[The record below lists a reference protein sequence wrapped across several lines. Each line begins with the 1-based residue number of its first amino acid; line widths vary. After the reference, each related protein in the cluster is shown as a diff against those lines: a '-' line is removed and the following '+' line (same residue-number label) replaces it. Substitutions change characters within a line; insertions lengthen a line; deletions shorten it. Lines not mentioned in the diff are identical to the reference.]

1 MSSLPQISESAN
13 PAPFAGPKG
22 VKVSVEPLP
31 AAAVPCVV
39 PRPTHS
45 PAAGVLPELRAPAI
59 TESAKMMFSTL
70 GLPAPLVQA
79 TRAAG
84 LNEPT
89 PIQAKAIPVILQG
102 NDLIGNAP
110 SGSGKT
116 GAFLL
121 PAFARL
127 LDGPQ
132 KLRALVLTPTR
143 EHAAQ
148 VEAHARDYARFTELR
163 VALSHNAAPI
173 AVQERVL
180 RDPGVDVLIATV
192 DRLLELHA
200 RKAIDFDDVEILVL
214 DEADRMVDVG
224 QAGDIR
230 KLLKLL
236 PETRQTL
243 LFSATMPA
251 ELNRL
256 AKEALIEPVR
266 VDLTVPQPAAG
277 ITHAIYPVPNYL
289 KIELLDRLLSR
300 SGEVRS
306 TIVFTRQREGADRL
320 ARQLERRGYAVATLH
335 ERKSQTERERAM
347 EDLKRGRLQ
356 IVVTT
361 DQAARGLELAGV
373 AHVVNFDVPP
383 SPEDYVHRIGRAG
396 RPDAQGDAFTLMAP
410 EEQRHLAGI
419 ERFVG
424 RAVPR
429 VLLPDFNYG
438 LKPNQLQQQA
448 IYDDEQARA
457 RRAAMA
463 KMGFAVVRQMPT
475 TAHGGFRPVTAA
487 GKPIEKRTPRIAAR
501 GAGRSK
507 LAGKLTPAKSRVGTA
522 ARSAAVTGR
531 STAVTTRPTS
541 VAARTTAVA
550 TRPTSVAA
558 RTITVKAKVTPTAK
572 PAKKKLVGKK

>member
-1 MSSLPQISESAN
+1 
-13 PAPFAGPKG
+13 
-22 VKVSVEPLP
+22 
-31 AAAVPCVV
+31 
-39 PRPTHS
+39 
-45 PAAGVLPELRAPAI
+45 
-59 TESAKMMFSTL
+59 MMFNTL

-79 TRAAG
+79 VRAAG
-84 LNEPT
+84 WTEPT
-89 PIQAKAIPVILQG
+89 AIQGKAIPVILQG

-121 PAFARL
+121 PGFARL

-148 VEAHARDYARFTELR
+148 VETHARDFARFTELR
-163 VALSHNAAPI
+163 VGMVHTASPI
-173 AVQERVL
+173 ANQEKVL
-180 RDPGVDVLIATV
+180 RDQGVDVLVATV
-192 DRLLELHA
+192 DRLLELHERTA
-200 RKAIDFDDVEILVL
+200 LDFEDVEILVL
-214 DEADRMVDVG
+214 DEADRMVDMG
-224 QAGDIR
+224 QATDIR

-266 VDLTVPQPAAG
+266 VDLTSPQPSAG
-277 ITHAIYPVPNYL
+277 ITHAIYQVPKHL
-289 KIELLDRLLSR
+289 KIQLLDRLLSR

-320 ARQLERRGYAVATLH
+320 ARQLERLKYAVATLH

-361 DQAARGLELAGV
+361 DLAARGLELAGV

-383 SPEDYVHRIGRAG
+383 TPEDYVHRIGRAG

-410 EEQRHLAGI
+410 EEQRHLAAI

-424 RAVPR
+424 RAIPR
-429 VLLPDFNYG
+429 VMLPDFDYH
-438 LKPNQLQQQA
+438 LKPSQLQQTA
-448 IYDDEQARA
+448 IYDDERLRA
-457 RRAAMA
+457 RKAAIA
-463 KMGFAVVRQMPT
+463 KNPYL
-475 TAHGGFRPVTAA
+475 
-487 GKPIEKRTPRIAAR
+487 
-501 GAGRSK
+501 AGRQTMP
-507 LAGKLTPAKSRVGTA
+507 LAGAP
-522 ARSAAVTGR
+522 
-531 STAVTTRPTS
+531 RPTS
-541 VAARTTAVA
+541 PNSRSRGPAAASLRPKPAATAPAVA
-550 TRPTSVAA
+550 RMKPKGIAVKVNPVAKPV
-558 RTITVKAKVTPTAK
+558 VKPVLKPAAK
-572 PAKKKLVGKK
+572 PAAKPAPKPVPKPVAKKPAVPVAKKPAPKKAPPAKNKK

>member
-1 MSSLPQISESAN
+1 
-13 PAPFAGPKG
+13 
-22 VKVSVEPLP
+22 
-31 AAAVPCVV
+31 
-39 PRPTHS
+39 
-45 PAAGVLPELRAPAI
+45 
-59 TESAKMMFSTL
+59 MMFNTL

-79 TRAAG
+79 VRAAG
-84 LNEPT
+84 WSDPT
-89 PIQAKAIPVILQG
+89 AIQGKAIPVILQG

-121 PAFARL
+121 PGFARL

-148 VEAHARDYARFTELR
+148 VETHARDFARFTELR
-163 VALSHNAAPI
+163 VGMAHNGSPLPN
-173 AVQERVL
+173 QEKML
-180 RDPGVDVLIATV
+180 REIGVDVLIATV
-192 DRLLELHA
+192 DRLLELHE
-200 RKAIDFDDVEILVL
+200 RKALNFEDVEILVL

-266 VDLTVPQPAAG
+266 VDLTSPQPSTG
-277 ITHAIYPVPNYL
+277 ITHAIYQVPKHL
-289 KIELLDRLLSR
+289 KIQLLDRLLSR

-320 ARQLERRGYAVATLH
+320 ARQLEKLKYAVATLH

-361 DQAARGLELAGV
+361 DLAARGLELAGV

-383 SPEDYVHRIGRAG
+383 TPEDYVHRIGRAG

-410 EEQRHLAGI
+410 EEQRHLAAI

-424 RAVPR
+424 RAIPR
-429 VLLPDFNYG
+429 VMLPDFDYH
-438 LKPNQLQQQA
+438 LKPSQVQQTA
-448 IYDDEQARA
+448 IYDDERLRA
-457 RRAAMA
+457 RKAAIA
-463 KMGFAVVRQMPT
+463 KNPYLAGRQTMPL
-475 TAHGGFRPVTAA
+475 AGSNLRSSSRPRPTAA
-487 GKPIEKRTPRIAAR
+487 
-501 GAGRSK
+501 
-507 LAGKLTPAKSRVGTA
+507 
-522 ARSAAVTGR
+522 
-531 STAVTTRPTS
+531 TS
-541 VAARTTAVA
+541 VVARVKPKGIAVKVN
-550 TRPTSVAA
+550 PVAKPV
-558 RTITVKAKVTPTAK
+558 VKPTAK
-572 PAKKKLVGKK
+572 PAARPAAKPAPKPVAKKPAVAPKKPAPPKNKK